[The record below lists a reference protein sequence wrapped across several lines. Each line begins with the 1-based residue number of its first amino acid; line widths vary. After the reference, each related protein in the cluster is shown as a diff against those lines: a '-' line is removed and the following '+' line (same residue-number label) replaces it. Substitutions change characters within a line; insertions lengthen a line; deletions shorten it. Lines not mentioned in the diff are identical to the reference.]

1 MYFTLSI
8 LTTSNKLYILEM
20 QSYFLL
26 PNYTVN
32 LRGPFSLSLYGS
44 AKAIDLC
51 TANREPAKPEL
62 SYVIGTMVP
71 HDQDNTVENFLA
83 FAFGDTRNG
92 FQTTRV
98 TGQQEN
104 IA

>member
-1 MYFTLSI
+1 VT
-8 LTTSNKLYILEM
+8 
-20 QSYFLL
+20 
-26 PNYTVN
+26 

-51 TANREPAKPEL
+51 TGNRGPAKPEL

-71 HDQDNTVENFLA
+71 HDQGNGAENFLA

-98 TGQQEN
+98 TLNGEGQ
-104 IA
+104 